1 LNTRRG
7 QEDPEDKVADTQFCS
22 KLLAILALR
31 TKYLKKGAHI
41 LHKTPYNKP
50 EQSNQ
55 GHWCLCH
62 TSSVS
67 SRRRRRGTRACFS
80 GTLFRRMAAVHH
92 HVAGN
97 KSLHSM
103 AASSTR
109 DGVDAWPVH
118 QRLKVRRP
126 DGLGFHTTRKKA
138 VDVLGSR
145 VASLFWC
152 AACTIRGA
160 PKKKVG
166 HYCTHARGT

>member
-1 LNTRRG
+1 
-7 QEDPEDKVADTQFCS
+7 VADTQFCS

-97 KSLHSM
+97 KSLCSM
-103 AASSTR
+103 VASSTR
-109 DGVDAWPVH
+109 NGVDAGPLH
-118 QRLKVRRP
+118 RRLKVRRP
-126 DGLGFHTTRKKA
+126 DGLGLHTTRKKA
-138 VDVLGSR
+138 LDVLHSR
-145 VASLFWC
+145 GASFFWC
-152 AACTIRGA
+152 VACTTHGA
-160 PKKKVG
+160 LKKVG
-166 HYCTHARGT
+166 HYCTHARGA